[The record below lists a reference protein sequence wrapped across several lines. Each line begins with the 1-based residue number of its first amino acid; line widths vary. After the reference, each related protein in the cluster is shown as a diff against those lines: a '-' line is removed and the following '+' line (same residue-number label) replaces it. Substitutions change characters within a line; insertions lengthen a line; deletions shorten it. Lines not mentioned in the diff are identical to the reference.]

1 MVTRD
6 RPELARR
13 AITCFL
19 AQTWPHRELVIVD
32 DGDRS
37 YDDLVAS
44 YDDPRIRYV
53 RLPSSPSQRLGA
65 LRNASQDLARGE
77 YRVQWDDDEWY
88 HPERIERQMRPILD
102 EGWDASLLQY
112 TLMHCDTP
120 ALAMHPFRTGLPFGT
135 PGSLL
140 HRRTRARYP
149 NRARGEDSAFLRS
162 VFLRQRVA
170 RLGRGESHLLIRC
183 FHGDNTWNVSHFTE
197 RLWSGPRAR
206 FHWLKARY
214 LDRDLY
220 RHAAFDLEPRERIA
234 FHDFL
239 DVSRRLGLLRH
250 LPSTAG
256 GALEALEVGNL
267 P

>member
-1 MVTRD
+1 DALPILSEQGRGPEPRHRLRRLSPFRAKNARAGVRRVVTERSRLPLVSCLMVTRD

-13 AITCFL
+13 AIACFL

-102 EGWDASLLQY
+102 EGWHASLLQY

-120 ALAMHPFRTGLPFGT
+120 
-135 PGSLL
+135 
-140 HRRTRARYP
+140 
-149 NRARGEDSAFLRS
+149 
-162 VFLRQRVA
+162 
-170 RLGRGESHLLIRC
+170 
-183 FHGDNTWNVSHFTE
+183 
-197 RLWSGPRAR
+197 
-206 FHWLKARY
+206 
-214 LDRDLY
+214 
-220 RHAAFDLEPRERIA
+220 
-234 FHDFL
+234 
-239 DVSRRLGLLRH
+239 
-250 LPSTAG
+250 
-256 GALEALEVGNL
+256 
-267 P
+267 